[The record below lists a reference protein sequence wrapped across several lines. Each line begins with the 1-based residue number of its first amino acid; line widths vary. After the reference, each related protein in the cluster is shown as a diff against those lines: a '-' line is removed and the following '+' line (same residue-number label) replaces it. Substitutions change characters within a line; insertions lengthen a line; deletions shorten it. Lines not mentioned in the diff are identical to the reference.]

1 MACSFLVQEGDM
13 LRIRADEVFSTIK
26 DILLSRGL
34 SPDKAEILSQ
44 IVYGNTL
51 DGVYTHG
58 INRFP
63 RIVSNIETGV
73 LDVNAELEKISSCG
87 VIETYDGHFGIG
99 PVNAYRAVQRAVEIA
114 HDKGTGIVALAHNN
128 HWLRGSTYGLYAADN
143 GCIAIAWSNT
153 KPNMMPWGSSELR
166 IGNNPLVISVPSDD
180 GVHFVFDAAMSQF
193 SYGKLEEYRL
203 RGEMLP
209 VDGGFDDEW
218 HLTKDP
224 CAIER
229 NSSVIPFGFWKGSS
243 LSIALDLV
251 AVVFS
256 NGFSV
261 IAVGR
266 EGEERGLS
274 QVFIVIDPSKIS
286 DGESIRKN
294 TRKVLD
300 SITSCSTRDGGNL
313 RYAGERLAAARK
325 DNLANGIPVHES
337 VWNTV
342 LGLAGR
348 AL

>member
-1 MACSFLVQEGDM
+1 
-13 LRIRADEVFSTIK
+13 
-26 DILLSRGL
+26 
-34 SPDKAEILSQ
+34 
-44 IVYGNTL
+44 
-51 DGVYTHG
+51 
-58 INRFP
+58 
-63 RIVSNIETGV
+63 
-73 LDVNAELEKISSCG
+73 
-87 VIETYDGHFGIG
+87 
-99 PVNAYRAVQRAVEIA
+99 
-114 HDKGTGIVALAHNN
+114 
-128 HWLRGSTYGLYAADN
+128 
-143 GCIAIAWSNT
+143 
-153 KPNMMPWGSSELR
+153 MMPWGSSELR
-166 IGNNPLVISVPSDD
+166 IGNNPLVISVPVDN

-218 HLTKDP
+218 KLTKDP

-229 NSSVIPFGFWKGSS
+229 NSSVIPFGFWKGTS

-251 AVVFS
+251 AAVLS

-261 IAVGR
+261 MDVGM

-294 TRKVLD
+294 TRKVLE
-300 SITSCSTRDGGNL
+300 SITSCTARDGKKL
-313 RYAGERLAAARK
+313 RYAGERLAAARE

-337 VWNTV
+337 VWKTV

-348 AL
+348 TV

>member
-1 MACSFLVQEGDM
+1 M
-13 LRIRADEVFSTIK
+13 LRIMADEVFSTIK
-26 DILLSRGL
+26 DILLSRAL

-44 IVYGNTL
+44 IIFSNTL

-58 INRFP
+58 INRFS
-63 RIVSNIETGV
+63 RIVSNIDSGV
-73 LDVNAELEKISSCG
+73 LDVNAEMEKVSSCG

-99 PVNAYRAVQRAVEIA
+99 PVNAYHAVHRAVEIA

-128 HWLRGSTYGLYAADN
+128 HWLRGGTYGLYAADH

-166 IGNNPLVISVPSDD
+166 IGNNPLVISVPVDN

-209 VDGGFDDEW
+209 VDGGFDDEGK
-218 HLTKDP
+218 LTKDP
-224 CAIER
+224 CAIEK
-229 NSSVIPFGFWKGSS
+229 NSSVIPFGFWKGTS

-251 AVVFS
+251 AAVLS
-256 NGFSV
+256 NGFTV
-261 IAVGR
+261 MDVGM

-294 TRKVLD
+294 TRKVLE
-300 SITSCSTRDGGNL
+300 SITSCTARDGKKL
-313 RYAGERLAAARK
+313 RYAGERLAAARE

-337 VWNTV
+337 VWKTV

-348 AL
+348 TV